1 MSPAFLW
8 LLKLAPHTAYFRA
21 SFVKDMANRT
31 QFILVGVSAAGVAGV
46 IGVYLWRKWSS
57 SSRRK
62 VAEVTQLYVYP
73 IKSCHRIEL
82 KESDC
87 NKRGLKYDR

>member
-1 MSPAFLW
+1 M
-8 LLKLAPHTAYFRA
+8 TYYCA
-21 SFVKDMANRT
+21 SFVIRHMANRT
-31 QFILVGVSAAGVAGV
+31 QLLVGVSAASAAV
-46 IGVYLWRKWSS
+46 IGVFLWRKWSS
-57 SSRRK
+57 RSRRK